1 MKKSCA
7 EMEIKMDNK
16 PLIILTG
23 PTASGKTELSVRL
36 AKAINGE
43 IISADSI
50 QVYKYMDIGSAK
62 VTKEEMNGIT
72 HYLID
77 ELEPDEEFNIY
88 IFKERA
94 VKYINKIYEKGKIP
108 IIAGGTGFYIQSVL
122 YDIDFNKEDND
133 KCYREELEKIGKDM
147 GREYLHNMLKSVDK
161 KSAEDIHP
169 NNIKRVIRALEYY
182 KITGNKISE
191 HNESQRKRKSPYN
204 FRYFV
209 LNMDRE
215 LLYDRINKRID
226 IMLEKGLAGE
236 VEKLLKMGYDRNLV
250 SMQGIGYKEIASYL
264 KGEISYEEAV
274 YIIKRDTKHF
284 AKRQLTWFRRE
295 ENAEFVNYR
304 DFNMDKD
311 KITEYLIRESLNT
324 IEKGKGIL

>member
-1 MKKSCA
+1 
-7 EMEIKMDNK
+7 MDNK

-250 SMQGIGYKEIASYL
+250 SMQGIGYK
-264 KGEISYEEAV
+264 
-274 YIIKRDTKHF
+274 
-284 AKRQLTWFRRE
+284 
-295 ENAEFVNYR
+295 
-304 DFNMDKD
+304 
-311 KITEYLIRESLNT
+311 LNCSFFFDV
-324 IEKGKGIL
+324 INHE

>member
-1 MKKSCA
+1 
-7 EMEIKMDNK
+7 MDNK

-274 YIIKRDTKHF
+274 YIIKRDTRHF

>member
-147 GREYLHNMLKSVDK
+147 GREYLHNILKSVDK

-274 YIIKRDTKHF
+274 YIIKRDTRHF

>member
-226 IMLEKGLAGE
+226 IMLGKGLAGE

-274 YIIKRDTKHF
+274 YIIKRDTRHF